1 MVTAYQRAS
10 TPNHSRRSTLTPME
24 MARPTQKIL
33 TSTATESQTTS
44 TQNQQFRSKMT
55 TTTMTTMM
63 MTMTP
68 VAGLA
73 LVAGLA
79 PVVTMTMT
87 PVAGL
92 TPVPAP
98 VVTMTMAMTSQN
110 LSLART
116 WCAASSQNL
125 ARSGVL
131 LGCPHVALG
140 VWGALPNTET
150 H

>member
-1 MVTAYQRAS
+1 MRAATMIS
-10 TPNHSRRSTLTPME
+10 SSLLRSLP
-24 MARPTQKIL
+24 
-33 TSTATESQTTS
+33 
-44 TQNQQFRSKMT
+44 SKRKMTMMT

-98 VVTMTMAMTSQN
+98 VVTMTMTMTMTSQN

-125 ARSGVL
+125 ARSSVL